1 MKRIQPGADSS
12 GTHLW
17 LVLWK
22 AFEAVRDYA
31 LRDID
36 SLGLGLSD
44 FAILEVL
51 LHKGPSAVHDI
62 GDRVGLTSGSM
73 TTAID
78 RLEDR
83 SLVERR
89 SEPEDRRTRVI
100 HLTHQGRK
108 LIECAFAA
116 HSAAMNKLG
125 EALTEEERAAVIPLL
140 KKLGAAAAIR
150 CRRLQEGEPRNRV
163 RR

>member
-1 MKRIQPGADSS
+1 MSRHVKKIQPGEDFS

-22 AFEAVRDYA
+22 AFEAAREYAVRN
-31 LRDID
+31 ID

-51 LHKGPSAVHDI
+51 LHKGPCAVNDI
-62 GDRVGLTSGSM
+62 GGRVGLTSGSM

-78 RLEDR
+78 RLQKR

-89 SEPEDRRTRVI
+89 NQPEDRRTRVI
-100 HLTHQGRK
+100 HLTPEGRK
-108 LIECAFAA
+108 LIKCAFAA
-116 HSAAMNKLG
+116 HSGAMNKLG
-125 EALTEEERAAVIPLL
+125 EALTEEERGDTIRLL
-140 KKLGAAAAIR
+140 KELGTAAEQQTVAR
-150 CRRLQEGEPRNRV
+150 
-163 RR
+163 

>member
-1 MKRIQPGADSS
+1 MEKIQPAGNSS

-22 AFEAVRDYA
+22 AYEAVRAYA

-51 LHKGPSAVHDI
+51 LHKGPCAVNDI
-62 GDRVGLTSGSM
+62 GAKVGLTSGSM

-78 RLEDR
+78 RLERR
-83 SLVERR
+83 SLVERQTG
-89 SEPEDRRTRVI
+89 PEDRRTRGI
-100 HLTHQGRK
+100 HLTREGAK
-108 LIECAFAA
+108 LIRCAFAA
-116 HSAAMNKLG
+116 HSAAMNRLG
-125 EALTEEERAAVIPLL
+125 EALSKEERTLAVQLL
-140 KKLGAAAAIR
+140 KKLGKAA
-150 CRRLQEGEPRNRV
+150 L
-163 RR
+163 